1 MEEGEEDDLFSFEDD
16 QVSFSFLILFA
27 LLLKIETFLLL
38 LLLLPLSE
46 SILVVCGATDM

>member
-16 QVSFSFLILFA
+16 QISFSFLILFA

-38 LLLLPLSE
+38 LLLPLSE
-46 SILVVCGATDM
+46 SILVVCGATDL

>member
-16 QVSFSFLILFA
+16 QISFSFLILFA

-38 LLLLPLSE
+38 LPLSE
-46 SILVVCGATDM
+46 SILVVCGATDL